1 VILSTNRASEA
12 ENPRVPGRRLPSGT
26 LTFLFTDI
34 EGSTKLGVALGTE
47 RYHEVLEMHTRTL
60 RAAFNDGGTEVRI
73 DGDSLVMVFA
83 SAGKAVRGAAAAQR
97 GLAAARFPHGA
108 TVRVR
113 MGLHT
118 GEGTLGS
125 EDAGADYVG
134 TDIVRAARIAAAGSG
149 GQVLV
154 SDATETLVR
163 DALPSGV
170 ALRDLGE
177 HRFKDLVRPQRLFQ
191 LVIDG
196 LPESFPPLRTLDA
209 TPNNLPSQVT
219 SFVGRQRE
227 LATAQALMS
236 TSRLL
241 TLTGAGGTGKT
252 RLALHL
258 AADVLER
265 FPDGAW
271 LVELAPVTDPA
282 AVGSTVASA
291 LHIPERTGHP
301 AIDTISAFL
310 QSRDVLLVLDNCEHL
325 IAACAEL
332 ADALIRACPR
342 LKILSTSREG
352 LNVPGEAL
360 MPVPS
365 LLVPVEDPLPP
376 LDQLREYEAVRLFV
390 DRSAAYQASF
400 ALTVDNAADV
410 VRICRRLDGIPL
422 ALELAAARVRS
433 LTVAQVARGLDERF
447 RLLTGGGRTV
457 VARQQTL
464 RALIDWSYDLL
475 SDPERLLLRR
485 LSVFVR
491 GWTLEAAEAVCS
503 GDGIGRDAI
512 LDLLAHLVDK
522 SLVSMQER
530 GRAARYSMLETV
542 REYAREKLVDSGD
555 APTLRQRH
563 VDYFLGFAS
572 DGALAARQPGGSPEW
587 MRMAIEY
594 ENLIAA
600 LEWIK
605 AEPNGSERELL
616 LVGSMG
622 GIAQALGR
630 LAEFRQIVAAA
641 LQRSDPTA
649 RTLGRA
655 RVLWATVSI
664 AYWQDDRP
672 NPAVAAEAVELFR
685 TLGQKKDLAWALT
698 ALALFTGDVVAAAS
712 VVSDARALLEETGD
726 IRALGQLAFIVAD
739 VALQRGDYAAARGG
753 HTESLA
759 LFREIGDLR
768 ASTGPLISLGR
779 IACVDGDYA
788 RARAL
793 VEEALVIRR
802 QNEVDNHWSLA
813 IALNS
818 LGEIDRCE
826 GNSSRAAPLF
836 EEALRYGRVLG
847 DDRII
852 ASSIHNLGHVALQ
865 ADEPTTAA
873 ARFRESLMIRQR
885 RSGAGANVAAG
896 LAGLAGVAAR
906 DGSLTESAWL
916 LGAVDAMLETAHGV
930 LPPADE
936 LVRQADLGT
945 IRAGLDPDAVAAA
958 LSKGRAAAPEEVEG
972 MARRTSSVIRKPRDQ
987 ALT

>member
-1 VILSTNRASEA
+1 MG
-12 ENPRVPGRRLPSGT
+12 GRRLPSGT

-83 SAGKAVRGAAAAQR
+83 SAAKAVRAAAAAQR

-125 EDAGADYVG
+125 QDAGADYVG
-134 TDIVRAARIAAAGSG
+134 TDIVRAARIAAAGNG

-154 SDATETLVR
+154 SDATESLVR
-163 DALPSGV
+163 DALPSGL

-196 LPESFPPLRTLDA
+196 LPENFPPLRTLDA

-227 LATAQALMS
+227 LATALALLS

-258 AADVLER
+258 AADVLDR

-282 AVGSTVASA
+282 AVGPTVASA
-291 LHIPERTGHP
+291 LHIPERTGH
-301 AIDTISAFL
+301 AVVDTISAFL
-310 QSRDVLLVLDNCEHL
+310 QGHDLLLVLDNCEHL

-332 ADALIRACPR
+332 ADVLIRSCPR

-365 LLVPVEDPLPP
+365 LRVPVEDPLPP
-376 LDQLREYEAVRLFV
+376 LDQLREYEAIRLFV
-390 DRSAAYQASF
+390 DRSTAYQSSF
-400 ALTVDNAADV
+400 ALSDDNAADV

-433 LTVAQVARGLDERF
+433 LSVAQVAQRLDDRF

-475 SDPERLLLRR
+475 SDPERLLFRR
-485 LSVFVR
+485 LAVFVR
-491 GWTLEAAEAVCS
+491 GWTLEAAETVCT
-503 GDGIGRDAI
+503 GDGLAREAV

-530 GRAARYSMLETV
+530 GGAARYSMLETV

-563 VDYFLGFAS
+563 VDHFLAFAADNALLVRGLGS
-572 DGALAARQPGGSPEW
+572 AELVRAVIEYDNLLAAR
-587 MRMAIEY
+587 
-594 ENLIAA
+594 
-600 LEWIK
+600 EWIK
-605 AEPNGSERELL
+605 DEPIGSERELL
-616 LVGSMG
+616 LAGSMFS
-622 GIAQALGR
+622 IASALGR
-630 LAEFRQIVAAA
+630 VPELRQILAAA
-641 LQRSDPTA
+641 LHRSDPTA

-655 RVLWATVSI
+655 RALFATAQLAAI
-664 AYWQDDRP
+664 QDDRP
-672 NPAVAAEAVELFR
+672 TARAVAAEAVGLLR
-685 TLGQKKDLAWALT
+685 TLGQPRELAYALMV
-698 ALALFTGDVVAAAS
+698 LAIVVAPDVAAS
-712 VVSDARALLEETGD
+712 ASAINEARAIFEECGDTWSLGLLEY
-726 IRALGQLAFIVAD
+726 ILAD
-739 VALQRGDYAAARGG
+739 VALQRGDYAAARSG
-753 HTESLA
+753 HTESRA
-759 LFREIGDLR
+759 LFRESGDLQW
-768 ASTGPLISLGR
+768 STSPLISLGR
-779 IACVDGDYA
+779 IACVEGDYA

-802 QNEVDNHWSLA
+802 QNEFDNHWSLA

-826 GNSSRAAPLF
+826 GNSSGAAPLF

-847 DDRII
+847 DEPII
-852 ASSIHNLGHVALQ
+852 AWSIHNLGHVALQ
-865 ADEPTTAA
+865 DHELVTAA
-873 ARFRESLMIRQR
+873 ARFGESLVIRR
-885 RSGAGANVAAG
+885 RGDPGANVAAG

-906 DGSLTESAWL
+906 VGSLTEAAWL
-916 LGAVDAMLETAHGV
+916 FGAVDAMLETTHTV
-930 LPPADE
+930 LPPVDE
-936 LVRQADLGT
+936 LVRQADLAT
-945 IRAGLDPDAVAAA
+945 IRARLDPDAVAAA
-958 LSKGRAAAPEEVEG
+958 LNSGRAATPEDVEKV
-972 MARRTSSVIRKPRDQ
+972 AKRISSAVTANTDESS
-987 ALT
+987 

>member
-1 VILSTNRASEA
+1 MA
-12 ENPRVPGRRLPSGT
+12 GRRLPSGT

-34 EGSTKLGVALGTE
+34 EGSTKLGVALGTD

-60 RAAFNDGGTEVRI
+60 RAAFSDGGTEVRI
-73 DGDSLVMVFA
+73 DGDSLVLVFA
-83 SAGKAVRGAAAAQR
+83 SAAKAVRAAAAAQR

-134 TDIVRAARIAAAGSG
+134 TDIVRAARIAAAGNG

-163 DALPSGV
+163 DALPSGL

-177 HRFKDLVRPQRLFQ
+177 HRFKDLVRPRRLFQ
-191 LVIDG
+191 LLIDG

-219 SFVGRQRE
+219 SFVGRQPE
-227 LATAQALMS
+227 LATALALLS

-258 AADVLER
+258 AADVLDH

-271 LVELAPVTDPA
+271 LVELAPVTDPG
-282 AVGSTVASA
+282 AVGPTVASA
-291 LHIPERTGHP
+291 LHIQERTGH
-301 AIDTISAFL
+301 AVVDTISAFL
-310 QSRDVLLVLDNCEHL
+310 QGHDLLLVLDNCEHL

-332 ADALIRACPR
+332 AAVLIRSCPR

-365 LLVPVEDPLPP
+365 LRVPVEDPLPP
-376 LDQLREYEAVRLFV
+376 LEQLREYEAIRLFV
-390 DRSAAYQASF
+390 DRSTAYQASF
-400 ALTVDNAADV
+400 ALSDDNAADV

-433 LTVAQVARGLDERF
+433 LSVAQVAQRLDDRF

-475 SDPERLLLRR
+475 RDPERLLFRR
-485 LSVFVR
+485 LAVFVR
-491 GWTLEAAEAVCS
+491 GWTLEAAETVCT
-503 GDGIGRDAI
+503 GDGLARDAV

-530 GRAARYSMLETV
+530 GGAARYSMLETI
-542 REYAREKLVDSGD
+542 REYSREKLVDSGD
-555 APTLRQRH
+555 TPTLRQRH
-563 VDYFLGFAS
+563 FDYFLAVTA
-572 DGALAARQPGGSPEW
+572 DGALTPPGSPEF
-587 MRMAIEY
+587 RRAAIEY
-594 ENLIAA
+594 ENLRAA

-605 AEPNGSERELL
+605 DEPNGSERELL
-616 LVGSMG
+616 LAGSMF
-622 GIAQALGR
+622 GIVATLGR
-630 LAEFRQIVAAA
+630 VPEFRQILAAA

-655 RVLWATVSI
+655 RALFATAQLAAI
-664 AYWQDDRP
+664 QDDRP
-672 NPAVAAEAVELFR
+672 TARAVAAEAVGLLR
-685 TLGQKKDLAWALT
+685 TLGQQRELAYALMG
-698 ALALFTGDVVAAAS
+698 LAIVVTPDVAASAINE
-712 VVSDARALLEETGD
+712 ARAILEESGD
-726 IRALGQLAFIVAD
+726 TWSLGLVAFVLAD
-739 VALQRGDYAAARGG
+739 VALQRGDYAAARSG

-759 LFREIGDLR
+759 LFREVGDLHW
-768 ASTGPLISLGR
+768 STRPLISLGR

-788 RARAL
+788 GARAL
-793 VEEALVIRR
+793 VEEAVVIRR

-826 GNSSRAAPLF
+826 GNSIGAAPLF

-847 DDRII
+847 DEPLI
-852 ASSIHNLGHVALQ
+852 AWSIHNLGHVALQ
-865 ADEPTTAA
+865 AHALLPAA
-873 ARFRESLMIRQR
+873 ARFRESLVIRR
-885 RSGAGANVAAG
+885 RGGPGVNVAAG

-906 DGSLTESAWL
+906 EASLTEAAWL
-916 LGAVDAMLETAHGV
+916 FGAVDAMLETADMV
-930 LPPADE
+930 LVPADE
-936 LVRQADLGT
+936 LVRQADLAT
-945 IRAGLDPDAVAAA
+945 IRARLGPDAVAAA
-958 LSKGRAAAPEEVEG
+958 LDSGRAATPEDVERV
-972 MARRTSSVIRKPRDQ
+972 AKRTSSAMTEPRDQ

>member
-1 VILSTNRASEA
+1 
-12 ENPRVPGRRLPSGT
+12 VPGRRLPSGT

-47 RYHEVLEMHTRTL
+47 RYHEVLEVHTRTL

-83 SAGKAVRGAAAAQR
+83 SAAKAVRGAAAAQR

-118 GEGTLGS
+118 GEGTPGS
-125 EDAGADYVG
+125 QDAGADYVG
-134 TDIVRAARIAAAGSG
+134 TDVVRAARIAAAGSG

-170 ALRDLGE
+170 ALRNLGE

-219 SFVGRQRE
+219 SFVGRERE
-227 LATAQALMS
+227 LATAQALLS
-236 TSRLL
+236 TTRLL

-258 AADVLER
+258 AADVLEL

-282 AVGSTVASA
+282 AVGSTVTSA
-291 LHIPERTGHP
+291 LHIPEGTGHT
-301 AIDTISAFL
+301 AVDTISAFL
-310 QSRDVLLVLDNCEHL
+310 QSRDLLLVLDNCEHL
-325 IAACAEL
+325 IAVCAGL

-365 LLVPVEDPLPP
+365 LRVPVEDPLPP
-376 LDQLREYEAVRLFV
+376 VDQLREYEAVRLFV
-390 DRSAAYQASF
+390 DRSTAYQSSF
-400 ALTVDNAADV
+400 ALTDDNAADV

-433 LTVAQVARGLDERF
+433 LSVAQVARGLDERF

-485 LSVFVR
+485 LAVFVR
-491 GWTLEAAEAVCS
+491 GWTLEAAETVCA
-503 GDGIGRDAI
+503 GDGLAREAV

-522 SLVSMQER
+522 SLVSMQDR
-530 GRAARYSMLETV
+530 GGAARYSMLETV
-542 REYAREKLVDSGD
+542 REYAREKLVDSGE
-555 APTLRQRH
+555 APNLRQRH
-563 VDYFLGFAS
+563 VDYFLGFAA

-587 MRMAIEY
+587 VRMAIEY

-600 LEWIK
+600 LEWIN

-622 GIAQALGR
+622 GIARSLGR
-630 LAEFRQIVAAA
+630 LAEFRQILAAA
-641 LQRSDPTA
+641 LRRSDPTA

-655 RVLWATVSI
+655 RALWATVVL
-664 AYWQDDRP
+664 AWMADDLRTVR
-672 NPAVAAEAVELFR
+672 AVAAEAVELFR
-685 TLGQKKDLAWALT
+685 ALGEKKDLAWALT
-698 ALALFTGDVVAAAS
+698 VVALTEDVPASAS
-712 VVSDARALLEETGD
+712 VLSDARAMLEESGD
-726 IRALGQLAFIVAD
+726 TKSLGRWRWVVAEF
-739 VALQRGDYAAARGG
+739 ALQRGDYAAARRG

-759 LFREIGDLR
+759 LYREIGDLQQ
-768 ASTGPLISLGR
+768 TTEPLISLGR
-779 IACVDGDYA
+779 IACVDGDYT

-793 VEEALVIRR
+793 VEEAVAIRR

-826 GNSSRAAPLF
+826 GNAVGAAPLF

-847 DDRII
+847 DGSII
-852 ASSIHNLGHVALQ
+852 ASSIHNMGHVALESHALLQ
-865 ADEPTTAA
+865 AAS
-873 ARFRESLMIRQR
+873 RFRESLAIRWR
-885 RSGAGANVAAG
+885 DGPGANVAAG
-896 LAGLAGVAAR
+896 LAGLASVAAR
-906 DGSLTESAWL
+906 SGSLTEAAWL
-916 LGAVDAMLETAHGV
+916 FGAVDTMLETAQKV
-930 LPPADE
+930 LAPADE
-936 LVRQADLGT
+936 LARQADLGT
-945 IRAGLDPDAVAAA
+945 IRSGLDPDAVAAA
-958 LSKGRAAAPEEVEG
+958 LNKGRAATPEDVERV
-972 MARRTSSVIRKPRDQ
+972 AKPR
-987 ALT
+987 LS